1 MGHIVPVCDAKF
13 QQPIA
18 NADMD
23 VNCVQA
29 ISIAP
34 CKLFI
39 DVKVYQKVLHMQVD
53 IDADKDKF
61 DIPAERTH
69 HIVSPLKTDNQYEF
83 WVTAVTTVGEG
94 SESRHIVQAPTDNA
108 PAKIAS
114 FGKFI
119 TTALHETLR
128 LSCRAVGQP
137 DPHQYWRKNGNPI
150 EEDSRTQIIDAWL
163 LQISPVQS
171 TDAGNYSCSAENIYG
186 KDKITYYVAVQVPLA
201 PTNLHASSA
210 TVSSITLN
218 WLLSSDT
225 DHKIQGN
232 YLYYK
237 REFGEWERIKLKA
250 EETGFTLNHLQCG
263 TKYYFYLEAFSQLRH
278 SEPTSTITA
287 FTQGSAPFAP
297 SISDL
302 IQVNSSFILLN
313 LTSWDDGDCPI
324 TSIVIEYRQKNDNS
338 WTLVSNNI
346 KKEQSEFLILDLNP
360 GTWYTLRV
368 TAHNSAG
375 STVEHYNFVTLTHFG
390 ATVAPEL
397 RTPPGSGRKP
407 FYNDAGTVAAIII
420 GLTLAVIAAAVLF
433 FCLRRHNMISCNKY
447 REKPQDT
454 GQLAIA
460 DKRVAQNTYV
470 NSDSGKDSS
479 NIPEPTYLPNPMCM
493 TLGHRQNISP
503 YATFQVPVS
512 GGPNCSD
519 GEVESETQ
527 DISHKQHI
535 SKCGSS
541 TESTYSRIHKGFQHG
556 NETPEWIP
564 LHNLYQAHRY

>member
-1 MGHIVPVCDAKF
+1 MA
-13 QQPIA
+13 
-18 NADMD
+18 
-23 VNCVQA
+23 
-29 ISIAP
+29 
-34 CKLFI
+34 
-39 DVKVYQKVLHMQVD
+39 
-53 IDADKDKF
+53 
-61 DIPAERTH
+61 
-69 HIVSPLKTDNQYEF
+69 LK
-83 WVTAVTTVGEG
+83 
-94 SESRHIVQAPTDNA
+94 
-108 PAKIAS
+108 
-114 FGKFI
+114 
-119 TTALHETLR
+119 
-128 LSCRAVGQP
+128 
-137 DPHQYWRKNGNPI
+137 
-150 EEDSRTQIIDAWL
+150 
-163 LQISPVQS
+163 
-171 TDAGNYSCSAENIYG
+171 
-186 KDKITYYVAVQVPLA
+186 
-201 PTNLHASSA
+201 A
-210 TVSSITLN
+210 TVSRRQGSFFNDCASLIDIGVEENNLMEHEHELLTLVEKFGGSEGFANTDYAQCTEIMSTSISEL
-218 WLLSSDT
+218 
-225 DHKIQGN
+225 IQG
-232 YLYYK
+232 
-237 REFGEWERIKLKA
+237 
-250 EETGFTLNHLQCG
+250 LNQEQCG
-263 TKYYFYLEAFSQLRH
+263 DNVKNGQENEGEDDITELDFAQL
-278 SEPTSTITA
+278 
-287 FTQGSAPFAP
+287 SAPLAP